1 MLCDRYR
8 EYGMIRLEHLLRNDR
23 LATRLSG
30 RPLQVTIAICAI
42 WLLIG
47 LTGHDPWKSD
57 EAYTFGVV
65 YRMLETGDWVVPRI
79 GDTPFLKTP
88 PLVHYGGAISAV
100 VFSTILPLHDAA
112 RLSVG
117 FWASLLLLF
126 TALTARELWGGNRT
140 WIAPLMLIGCTG
152 MLVRGHQLISEV
164 VLLAALAIGI
174 FGLAL
179 APRRSH
185 LGGAWLGAGLGMA
198 FLASGLLDPL
208 MLILATI
215 GMAIVSPRYRTA
227 RFAKSALIA
236 VAIATPLIVA
246 WPLALR
252 SSDPSLFSQWLSQS
266 LANVGE
272 LFRFREH
279 ERHFYFL
286 DVLPWF
292 TWPVWPFALWSL
304 WIEGREGL
312 AKREL
317 QVPLVAFVAIFG
329 YLSLAGEGRD
339 VLAMPMLLPL
349 ALLASIALGQLP
361 RGAVNAYY
369 WFGIMIVSVFSLVAW
384 VYFSAVQ
391 FGFPSDLA
399 KHMLSLQP
407 AYRPETRTMSVIA
420 AIVFTC
426 LWPILVFNI
435 KRSPERPVILWAAGL
450 TTGWALAAFLLFH
463 WIDAR
468 RTYRSVAVEM
478 SAALPE
484 KRHCIISQD
493 VGDSQLAMLDYF
505 GGITTTR
512 VVRRECDV
520 LITQDRWGDEIA
532 IGSPWELMWEGGR
545 PGDRDERYRL
555 YTRPEGR

>member
-1 MLCDRYR
+1 MR
-8 EYGMIRLEHLLRNDR
+8 MNRLEHLLRNDR
-23 LATRLSG
+23 FATSLSG
-30 RPLQVTIAICAI
+30 RPLQLTIVICAI

-57 EAYTFGVV
+57 EAYTVGAV

-88 PLVHYGGAISAV
+88 PLVHYGAAVSAV
-100 VFSTILPLHDAA
+100 VFSPILPLHDAA

-117 FWASLLLLF
+117 FWTSLLLLF

-152 MLVRGHQLISEV
+152 LLVRGHQLISEV

-174 FGLAL
+174 YGLAL
-179 APRRSH
+179 APRRSQI
-185 LGGAWLGAGLGMA
+185 GGVWLGAGLGLA
-198 FLASGLLDPL
+198 FLASGLLDPF
-208 MLILATI
+208 MLVLATI
-215 GMAIVSPRYRTA
+215 GMVIVSPRYRTA
-227 RFAKSALIA
+227 RFAKSILTAT
-236 VAIATPLIVA
+236 AIATPLILA
-246 WPLALR
+246 WPLALH
-252 SSDPSLFSQWLSQS
+252 SNDPALFSQWLSQS
-266 LANVGE
+266 LASAGE
-272 LFRFREH
+272 LFKLRAN

-292 TWPVWPFALWSL
+292 TWPLWPFALWSL

-317 QVPLVAFVAIFG
+317 QVPLVAFIAIFG
-329 YLSLAGEGRD
+329 YLSLAGQGRD
-339 VLAMPMLLPL
+339 VIAMPMLLPL
-349 ALLASIALGQLP
+349 ALMASIALGQLP

-369 WFGIMIVSVFSLVAW
+369 WFGIMILSVFSLVAW

-391 FGFPSDLA
+391 YGVPGELA
-399 KHMLSLQP
+399 DHMLSLQP
-407 AYRPETRTMSVIA
+407 AYQPETR
-420 AIVFTC
+420 AISIIVAIIFTI

-435 KRSPERPVILWAAGL
+435 KRSPERPVILWAAGM
-450 TTGWALAAFLLFH
+450 TVGWALAAFLLFH

-468 RTYRSVAVEM
+468 RTYRTVAVEM
-478 SAALPE
+478 SATLPE
-484 KRHCIISQD
+484 QYQCIISQD

-520 LITQDRWGDEIA
+520 LITQDRWGDDTA
-532 IGSPWELMWEGGR
+532 IGPPWALQWEGGR

-555 YTRPEGR
+555 YTRPDGR

>member
-1 MLCDRYR
+1 MNRP
-8 EYGMIRLEHLLRNDR
+8 EHLLRNDR
-23 LATRLSG
+23 LATSLTR
-30 RPLQVTIAICAI
+30 RPLQLTIAICAI

-57 EAYTFGVV
+57 EAHTFGAV
-65 YRMLETGDWVVPRI
+65 YRMLESGDWVVPRI

-88 PLVHYGGAISAV
+88 PLVHYGGAISAL
-100 VFSTILPLHDAA
+100 VFSPILPLHDAA

-117 FWASLLLLF
+117 FWTSLLLLF
-126 TALTARELWGGNRT
+126 TALTARELWGGNQVWT
-140 WIAPLMLIGCTG
+140 APLMLIGSAG
-152 MLVRGHQLISEV
+152 LLVRGHQLISEV
-164 VLLAALAIGI
+164 VLLAALAVGI
-174 FGLAL
+174 YGLAL
-179 APRRSH
+179 APRRS
-185 LGGAWLGAGLGMA
+185 LMGGAWLGAGLGFA
-198 FLASGLLDPL
+198 FLASGLLDPF

-215 GMAIVSPRYRTA
+215 GMAIVSPRYRTT
-227 RFAKSALIA
+227 RFAQSILIA
-236 VAIATPLIVA
+236 VAIATPLILA
-246 WPLALR
+246 WPLALY
-252 SSDPSLFSQWLSQS
+252 SNDPGLFSQWLSQS
-266 LANVGE
+266 LTDAGE

-292 TWPVWPFALWSL
+292 TWPLWPFALWSL

-317 QVPLVAFVAIFG
+317 QVPLVTFVAIFG
-329 YLSLAGEGRD
+329 FLSLAGQGRD
-339 VLAMPMLLPL
+339 VVAMPILLPL
-349 ALLASIALGQLP
+349 ALLASIALGRLP

-369 WFGIMIVSVFSLVAW
+369 WFGIMVISVFSLVAW
-384 VYFSAVQ
+384 VYFCAVQ
-391 FGFPSDLA
+391 FGIPTELA
-399 KHMLSLQP
+399 EHLHSLQP
-407 AYRPETRTMSVIA
+407 AYQPETRAMSMIA
-420 AIVFTC
+420 AILFTL

-450 TTGWALAAFLLFH
+450 TAGWALSAFLLVH

-484 KRHCIISQD
+484 KRRCIISQD

-512 VVRRECDV
+512 LVRRECDI
-520 LITQDRWGDEIA
+520 LITQDRWGDESG
-532 IGSPWELMWEGGR
+532 IGSPWELKWEGGR

-555 YTRPEGR
+555 YTRSDG